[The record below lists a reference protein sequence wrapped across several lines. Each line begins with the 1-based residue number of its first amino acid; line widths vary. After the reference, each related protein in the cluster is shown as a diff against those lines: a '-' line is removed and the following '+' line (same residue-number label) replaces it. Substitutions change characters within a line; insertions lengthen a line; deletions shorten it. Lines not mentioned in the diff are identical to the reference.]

1 MMGFISL
8 LGNKYVWLIIVV
20 GGIVAG
26 VWFKING
33 LEKDVAKAEKA
44 LAMQVEAND
53 VLTSNNA
60 TLKQNLNLALS
71 VNDAN
76 AQLIDEIKRDQ
87 NLAATSLKRLSS
99 DLSASKATLG
109 EARARLASSTLP
121 LNPVPQRI
129 VETIVTI
136 QDTRTAQAALNK
148 QAEGEL
154 R

>member
-1 MMGFISL
+1 MGFLSL
-8 LGNKYVWLIIVV
+8 LGNKYVWLIIIV

-33 LEKDVAKAEKA
+33 LEKDVVKAQQA
-44 LAMQVEAND
+44 LAVQVEAND

-76 AQLIDEIKRDQ
+76 AQLIDAIKRDQ

-99 DLSASKATLG
+99 DLSASKVTLS
-109 EARARLASSTLP
+109 EARAKLAGSTAP
-121 LNPVPQRI
+121 VSPVPQRI

-136 QDTRTAQAALNK
+136 QDTRAVQAALNK